1 MKFMILSVDTRDR
14 KNKRYSGNILSLTGN
29 DDNVIIK
36 YDVGSVGPTRKR
48 MVNKGIFGLFG
59 IICFF
64 VAFFILL
71 IRMVNKFQ
79 KGW

>member
-1 MKFMILSVDTRDR
+1 MILLVDNRDR
-14 KNKRYSGNILSLTGN
+14 KYYGNILSLTSN

-48 MVNKGIFGLFG
+48 VVNKGIFGLFG

>member
-1 MKFMILSVDTRDR
+1 MILLVDNRDR
-14 KNKRYSGNILSLTGN
+14 KNKSYYGNILSLTGN

-48 MVNKGIFGLFG
+48 AVNKGIFGLFL

>member
-1 MKFMILSVDTRDR
+1 MMI
-14 KNKRYSGNILSLTGN
+14 
-29 DDNVIIK
+29 IIK

-48 MVNKGIFGLFG
+48 AVNKGIFGLFL